1 MAYLGS
7 RWLWFI
13 FCRCC
18 AAALLVV
25 KASCAFETQDTPT
38 SHKDPRRLDCK
49 KRLRRK
55 TSGWLSW
62 VKTGLMSRSLLHSF
76 PNMVKMSELR
86 TVSCHF
92 WKRFSGNDLWT
103 SATWGL
109 EAFKKIDQLD
119 SRFFLYFLVVETHF
133 WYIFLTFYQQ
143 LQCKIASQFCSFES
157 LRSESA
163 TRSVFLVNSFGNCF
177 PAN

>member
-62 VKTGLMSRSLLHSF
+62 VKTGLMSRGFS
-76 PNMVKMSELR
+76 NMSKVR
-86 TVSCHF
+86 YA
-92 WKRFSGNDLWT
+92 RFHVIFEKDFLVTIYDPPWREVWRPS
-103 SATWGL
+103 
-109 EAFKKIDQLD
+109 KKIDQLD

-133 WYIFLTFYQQ
+133 WYFFLTFSQQ
-143 LQCKIASQFCSFES
+143 LHYKIASQFYTFES

-163 TRSVFLVNSFGNCF
+163 TRSVFLVSSVPFGNCF